1 MPFSLTIDRWSSR
14 PVIRGAA
21 VVSEDGLVV
30 HEALGAGVD
39 REAVAALAVTVRRHA
54 AQLADAAAAGSLG
67 SIVLELTGGSVV
79 LAALDDRHT
88 LVVLAAP
95 DRDLGPLLFDIR
107 DGRAAL
113 VQAI

>member
-54 AQLADAAAAGSLG
+54 VQLADAAAAGSLG

-107 DGRAAL
+107 DGRSAL